1 MMQAF
6 LFIPVDLKFSAPRFN
21 NYRPYVVAG
30 VSPMINL
37 AGKDQDNVRL
47 NRFDTMINVGM
58 GCDFYL
64 RFFKL
69 IPEIKFCYGLT
80 NVLDKNHVYDIED
93 TARRPFATSIND
105 CRTKMFLFTLYFE

>member
-1 MMQAF
+1 MAV
-6 LFIPVDLKFSAPRFN
+6 PVDLKCSAPRFN

-30 VSPMINL
+30 VSPIINL
-37 AGKDQDNVRL
+37 AGKDQEYVRL
-47 NRFDTMINVGM
+47 KRFDSMINVGM

-69 IPEIKFCYGLT
+69 IPEIKFCYGVT
-80 NVLDKNHVYDIED
+80 NALDKNHVNDLDD
-93 TARRPFATSIND
+93 TNKRPFAMSIND

>member
-1 MMQAF
+1 MP
-6 LFIPVDLKFSAPRFN
+6 IDIKFSAPRFN

-30 VSPMINL
+30 VSPVVNL
-37 AGKDQDNVRL
+37 AGKDQEYVRL
-47 NRFDTMINVGM
+47 KRFDSMINVGM

-80 NVLDKNHVYDIED
+80 NALDNTHVNDLD
-93 TARRPFATSIND
+93 DVNKRPFASSVND